1 MSFKGATRWEELT
14 ELCQG
19 YLHQDFTP
27 EYGSAEGAVRAWHAD
42 ASLEQRVRVAS
53 EWRSFLNV
61 THGLPFRARVEALRE
76 IAGGAWDPEPAE
88 FERVSAFLS
97 DAWESQ

>member
-1 MSFKGATRWEELT
+1 MNYKGATRWEELA

-27 EYGSAEGAVRAWHAD
+27 EYGSADAAIRAWHGD
-42 ASLEQRVRVAS
+42 APLARRIRVAS

-61 THGLPFRARVEALRE
+61 TRGLPFAARVAALRE
-76 IAGGAWDPEPAE
+76 IAGGAWDPTEAE

-97 DAWESQ
+97 EAWEG